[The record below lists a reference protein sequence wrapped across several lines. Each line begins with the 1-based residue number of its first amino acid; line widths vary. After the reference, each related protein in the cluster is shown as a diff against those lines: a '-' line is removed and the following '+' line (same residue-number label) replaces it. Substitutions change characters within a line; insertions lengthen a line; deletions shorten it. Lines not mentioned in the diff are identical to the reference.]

1 MKQLII
7 AKQEQLRQI
16 SEKVKS
22 FDQLRNGL
30 AATSTKEAVPGR
42 DLTPEEKTAWKASL
56 DEFDVAEAEL
66 EDLMD
71 QQRSANI
78 SRMKRPA
85 KSEDI
90 KLSERYDYL
99 RAVRMACEKLLPG
112 EDAGVEKEMDQEA
125 QRMAKESNMP
135 LGGGP
140 RAVAVGVP
148 AFIKDQK
155 RATFANAANAGNLG
169 QRSTDFSMVDFLMP
183 ETVLESAGA
192 KVMTGLVGTIDLPF
206 GNAIGQY
213 GYNTENG
220 SAAAPGTTFQMKTIG
235 PKRGATK
242 EPVSMTL
249 MNQTSFGVEQ
259 FFTSH
264 FAELESLGLERVAA
278 QGGGVNEPI
287 GLIATGTIPSVAIGA
302 NGGALTEDHYDALIR
317 LLKINNGVRGP
328 ISAITTPA
336 IAARM
341 GKIKRDTGSGI
352 FLLNVDTNIAKNGVR
367 VFESNQLPTNL
378 VKGTSTDC
386 HPLIV
391 GDFSRLYFMKW
402 AFSSFIVDP
411 YTSAGE
417 GNVNLI
423 FNSFNNVFWTHDKT
437 FAQILDSRDI

>member
-1 MKQLII
+1 MKKLII

-16 SEKVKS
+16 SEKVKGFEVIRS
-22 FDQLRNGL
+22 GDGTAQ
-30 AATSTKEAVPGR
+30 GR
-42 DLTPEEKTAWKASL
+42 ALTDEEKLARKAAL
-56 DEFDVAEAEL
+56 DEYDVAEDEL
-66 EDLMD
+66 QELMD
-71 QQRSANI
+71 QQRAANI
-78 SRMKRPA
+78 TRMQRPA
-85 KSEDI
+85 KSEDV
-90 KLSERYDYL
+90 KLAERYDYL

-140 RAVAVGVP
+140 KSVAVGVP

-169 QRSTDFSMVDFLMP
+169 SRATDFSLMDFLMP
-183 ETVLESAGA
+183 ETVFEAAGA

-213 GYNTENG
+213 SYNTENG
-220 SAAAPGTTFQMKTIG
+220 AAAAPGTTFQMKTIA

-242 EPVSMTL
+242 EPVSLTL
-249 MNQTSFGVEQ
+249 MNQTSFGVEA

-264 FAELESLGLERVAA
+264 FAELESLGIERVAG
-278 QGGGVNEPI
+278 QGGGPNEPT
-287 GLIATGTIPSVAIGA
+287 GLIATGTIPSVAVGA
-302 NGGALTEDHYDALIR
+302 NGGALTEDVYDALIR

-341 GKIKRDTGSGI
+341 GKIKRDAGSGI
-352 FLLNVDTNIAKNGVR
+352 FLLNVDTNVAKNGVR
-367 VFESNQLPTNL
+367 LFESNQLPTNL
-378 VKGTSTDC
+378 VKGSSLDC
-386 HPLIV
+386 HPLLV

-411 YTSAGE
+411 YTEAGI
-417 GNVNLI
+417 GNVNLV

-437 FAQILDSRDI
+437 FAQALDLRDV